1 MQNKFI
7 SFFLVLA
14 TALNAQS
21 YHTAGVVQS
30 APQTDSIK
38 VEIKN
43 IGDQV
48 NSPFIDYA
56 PLISAD
62 GSIMVFTSRKPL
74 IANKIKN
81 LKDHIFYS
89 NFDKEKMKWSNA
101 IPFSDTINVP
111 NQNNSAISILNNG
124 QQMLIYRDDLNTNG
138 DIYESHLEGTSWTE
152 PVNMGEP
159 INSADKEP
167 SACISPDGRTIYFVS
182 DREGG
187 LGGFDIWYSIKDST
201 EKWGEAKNI
210 GAPINS
216 MEDEDGLFIHSDG
229 KTLFFSSKGHNSMG
243 GYDVFMS
250 VLDNTTKVASSPKNL
265 GPSINTSGDDLYFV
279 MEANGKT
286 GYYSSNRL
294 GGFGEKD
301 IYQITFL
308 ENIMKGNLRLLKGR
322 VLNKK
327 ANPILSKIIVK
338 DKATGE
344 IIGTFASN
352 SATGKY
358 LITLPAD
365 KNYDLEFTAPGY
377 IPYSYAIE
385 SSNKLGYKG
394 IEKDIIL
401 EPIPLAGNAGDV
413 KEEVLPIDKGSNR
426 SKGDKNPTV
435 FGKVL
440 DENGNPLKV
449 LIEVIDNN
457 TNKVVGRYEN
467 SVSTGIFNLRL
478 KGGDYRIVFSKPC
491 YLFKSVYV
499 ITSNSAGY
507 KKDLGEIN
515 MELVGVGK
523 KIVLDFI
530 LFDYTKASL
539 REESYSTL
547 DRTIR
552 LMNSLESLEIEI
564 SGHTDNISSAA
575 HNQMLSDERARE
587 VMKYLVRMGI
597 DGERLKYKGYGFTQP
612 VASNDSEMGRQLN
625 RRTELKVLSVDL
637 EAEQIAEIKRL
648 KESLTEVKENP
659 DVTNLA
665 VGKESENNT
674 PIPDRFKQ
682 YDTENDNKISYSEII
697 PSIDSFLEGTQK
709 TKAEEITAL
718 IDYYLE
724 Q

>member
-1 MQNKFI
+1 
-7 SFFLVLA
+7 
-14 TALNAQS
+14 
-21 YHTAGVVQS
+21 
-30 APQTDSIK
+30 
-38 VEIKN
+38 
-43 IGDQV
+43 
-48 NSPFIDYA
+48 
-56 PLISAD
+56 
-62 GSIMVFTSRKPL
+62 
-74 IANKIKN
+74 
-81 LKDHIFYS
+81 
-89 NFDKEKMKWSNA
+89 
-101 IPFSDTINVP
+101 
-111 NQNNSAISILNNG
+111 
-124 QQMLIYRDDLNTNG
+124 
-138 DIYESHLEGTSWTE
+138 

-201 EKWGEAKNI
+201 GKWGEAKNI

-250 VLDNTTKVASSPKNL
+250 VMDNTTKVASSPINL

-294 GGFGEKD
+294 GGSGEKD

-327 ANPILSKIIVK
+327 GNPIVSKIIVK
-338 DKATGE
+338 DKATGN

-377 IPYSYAIE
+377 IPYSYSIE

-401 EPIPLAGNAGDV
+401 EPNPLAGDAGDV

-552 LMNSLESLEIEI
+552 LMNTLESLEIEI

-575 HNQMLSDERARE
+575 HNQMLSDERAKE

-597 DGERLKYKGYGFTQP
+597 DGERLKYKGYGFSQP

-625 RRTELKVLSVDL
+625 RRTELKVL
-637 EAEQIAEIKRL
+637 
-648 KESLTEVKENP
+648 
-659 DVTNLA
+659 
-665 VGKESENNT
+665 
-674 PIPDRFKQ
+674 
-682 YDTENDNKISYSEII
+682 
-697 PSIDSFLEGTQK
+697 
-709 TKAEEITAL
+709 
-718 IDYYLE
+718 
-724 Q
+724 

>member
-1 MQNKFI
+1 MQNRFI
-7 SFFLVLA
+7 SFFLVMA

-21 YHTAGVVQS
+21 YRGADVVQS
-30 APQTDSIK
+30 VMQTDSIK

-43 IGDQV
+43 IGDQI
-48 NSPFIDYA
+48 NSPFVDYA

-62 GSIMVFTSRKPL
+62 GSIMVFTSRKPV
-74 IANKIKN
+74 IENKIKN
-81 LKDHIFYS
+81 LKDHIYYS
-89 NFDKEKMKWSNA
+89 NFDKKKMKWSNA

-111 NQNNSAISILNNG
+111 NLNNSAISILNNG

-138 DIYESHLEGTSWTE
+138 DIYESHLEGSSWTE
-152 PVNMGEP
+152 PLSMGEP
-159 INSADKEP
+159 INSPAKEP
-167 SACISPDGRTIYFVS
+167 SACISPDGGTIYFVS
-182 DREGG
+182 DRKGG
-187 LGGFDIWYSIKDST
+187 LGGFDIWYSTKDST
-201 EKWGEAKNI
+201 GKWAEAKNM

-229 KTLFFSSKGHNSMG
+229 KTLFFSSKGHSSIG

-250 VLDNTTKVASSPKNL
+250 VLDQTTKVASSPINL
-265 GPSINTSGDDLYFV
+265 GPSINTTGDDLYFV

-294 GGFGEKD
+294 GGSGEKD

-308 ENIMKGNLRLLKGR
+308 ENIMTGNLRLLKGR
-322 VLNKK
+322 VLDKK
-327 ANPILSKIIVK
+327 GNPMVSKIIVK
-338 DKATGE
+338 DKATGD

-365 KNYDLEFTAPGY
+365 KNYDLEFTADGY
-377 IPYSYAIE
+377 VPYSYSIE

-394 IEKDIIL
+394 IEKDIVL
-401 EPIPLAGNAGDV
+401 ESKKPNGDG
-413 KEEVLPIDKGSNR
+413 KDETLP
-426 SKGDKNPTV
+426 KNPTV

-457 TNKVVGRYEN
+457 TNKVVGKYEN

-478 KGGDYRIVFSKPC
+478 KAGDYRIVFSKPC

-499 ITSNSAGY
+499 ITSKSTGY
-507 KKDLGEIN
+507 KKDLGDIS

-530 LFDYTKASL
+530 LFDYTKATL

-575 HNQMLSDERARE
+575 HNQILSEERAKE
-587 VMKYLVRMGI
+587 VMKYLIRMGI
-597 DGERLKYKGYGFTQP
+597 DGERMKYKGYGFSQP
-612 VASNDSEMGRQLN
+612 VASNNSEMGRQLN
-625 RRTELKVLSVDL
+625 RRTELKVLKVDL
-637 EAEQIAEIKRL
+637 EAEQLIEIKRL
-648 KESLTEVKENP
+648 KESLLTKVKESP
-659 DVTNLA
+659 EATEPE
-665 VGKESENNT
+665 VGQESDKNSSV
-674 PIPDRFKQ
+674 PDRFKQ
-682 YDTENDNKISYSEII
+682 YDTESNNKISYSEII
-697 PSIDSFLEGTQK
+697 PSIDAFLEGTQK
-709 TKAEEITAL
+709 KNAEEITAL
-718 IDYYLE
+718 IDYFLE

>member
-1 MQNKFI
+1 MQNRFI
-7 SFFLVLA
+7 SFFLVMA

-21 YHTAGVVQS
+21 YRGTEVIQGGRR
-30 APQTDSIK
+30 TDSIK

-43 IGDQV
+43 IGDLV

-62 GSIMVFTSRKPL
+62 GSMMVFTSRKPV
-74 IANKIKN
+74 IENKIKN
-81 LKDHIFYS
+81 LKDRIYFS
-89 NFDKEKMKWSNA
+89 NFDKKKMKWSNA
-101 IPFSDTINVP
+101 TPFSDTINAP
-111 NQNNSAISILNNG
+111 NRNNSAISILNNG

-138 DIYESHLEGTSWTE
+138 DIYESHMEGSGWTE

-159 INSADKEP
+159 INSPYKEP

-182 DREGG
+182 DRKGG
-187 LGGFDIWYSIKDST
+187 LGGFDIWYSTKDSA
-201 EKWGEAKNI
+201 EKWGDAKNM
-210 GAPINS
+210 GASVNS

-250 VLDNTTKVASSPKNL
+250 VLDQTTKVASTPINL
-265 GPSINTSGDDLYFV
+265 GPSINTNEDDLYFV

-286 GYYSSNRL
+286 GYYSSNRP
-294 GGFGEKD
+294 GGSGEKD
-301 IYQITFL
+301 IYQITFG
-308 ENIMKGNLRLLKGR
+308 ENILTGNLRLLKGR
-322 VLNKK
+322 VLDKK
-327 ANPILSKIIVK
+327 GNPMVSKIIVK
-338 DKATGE
+338 DKATGD

-365 KNYDLEFTAPGY
+365 KNYDVEFTADGY
-377 IPYSYAIE
+377 IPYSYSIE
-385 SSNKLGYKG
+385 SSNRLGYKG
-394 IEKDIIL
+394 IEKDIVL
-401 EPIPLAGNAGDV
+401 ES
-413 KEEVLPIDKGSNR
+413 KKTNR
-426 SKGDKNPTV
+426 DGKDESQQKNPTV

-457 TNKVVGRYEN
+457 TNKVVGKYEN
-467 SVSTGIFNLRL
+467 SISTGIFNLKL
-478 KGGDYRIVFSKPC
+478 KAGDYRIVFSKPC

-499 ITSNSAGY
+499 ITSKSTGY
-507 KKDLGEIN
+507 KKDLGDIN

-564 SGHTDNISSAA
+564 SGHTDNVSSAA
-575 HNQMLSDERARE
+575 HNQMLSEERAKE

-597 DGERLKYKGYGFTQP
+597 DGERLKYKGYGFSQP
-612 VASNDSEMGRQLN
+612 VASNNSEMGRQLN
-625 RRTELKVLSVDL
+625 RRTELKVLKVDL

-648 KESLTEVKENP
+648 KETILNEAKENP
-659 DVTNLA
+659 DITNLA
-665 VGKESENNT
+665 AGQESNESN
-674 PIPDRFKQ
+674 PIPDRFKK
-682 YDTENDNKISYSEII
+682 YDTENNDKISYSEII
-697 PSIDSFLEGTQK
+697 PAIESFLEGTQK
-709 TKAEEITAL
+709 MKAEEITAL

>member
-1 MQNKFI
+1 MQNRFI
-7 SFFLVLA
+7 SFFLVMA

-21 YHTAGVVQS
+21 YRGTNVVQ
-30 APQTDSIK
+30 PVVPTDSIK

-43 IGDQV
+43 IGDQI
-48 NSPFIDYA
+48 NSPFVDYA

-62 GSIMVFTSRKPL
+62 GSIMVYTSRKPL
-74 IANKIKN
+74 IENKIKN
-81 LKDHIFYS
+81 LKDHIYYS
-89 NFDKEKMKWSNA
+89 NFDKGKMKWSNA

-111 NQNNSAISILNNG
+111 SRNNSAISILNNG

-138 DIYESHLEGTSWTE
+138 DIYESHLEGSSWTE

-167 SACISPDGRTIYFVS
+167 SACISPDGGTIYFVS
-182 DREGG
+182 DRKGG
-187 LGGFDIWYSIKDST
+187 LGGFDIWYSTKDST
-201 EKWGEAKNI
+201 GKWGEAKNM
-210 GAPINS
+210 GAPVNS
-216 MEDEDGLFIHSDG
+216 LEDEDGLFIHSDG

-294 GGFGEKD
+294 GGLGEKD

-308 ENIMKGNLRLLKGR
+308 ENIMQGNLRLLKGR
-322 VLNKK
+322 VLDKK
-327 ANPILSKIIVK
+327 GNPMVSKIIVR

-344 IIGTFASN
+344 IVGTFASN

-365 KNYDLEFTAPGY
+365 KDYDLEFTADGY
-377 IPYSYAIE
+377 IPYSYSIE

-394 IEKDIIL
+394 IEKDITL
-401 EPIPLAGNAGDV
+401 ESKREI
-413 KEEVLPIDKGSNR
+413 LPIAKDT
-426 SKGDKNPTV
+426 DPTI

-440 DENGNPLKV
+440 DEDGNPLKV

-457 TNKVVGRYEN
+457 TNKVVGKYEN
-467 SVSTGIFNLRL
+467 SASTGTFNLRL

-499 ITSNSAGY
+499 TTSNAAGY
-507 KKDLGEIN
+507 KKDLGDIS

-564 SGHTDNISSAA
+564 SGHTDNVSSAA
-575 HNQMLSDERARE
+575 HNQMLSEDRAKE

-597 DGERLKYKGYGFTQP
+597 DGERLKYKGYGFSQP
-612 VASNDSEMGRQLN
+612 VASNNSEMGRQLN
-625 RRTELKVLSVDL
+625 RRTELKVLKVDL

-648 KESLTEVKENP
+648 KETIVNKAKENP
-659 DVTNLA
+659 DVTDPA
-665 VGKESENNT
+665 AGQESS
-674 PIPDRFKQ
+674 PVPDRFKQ
-682 YDTENDNKISYSEII
+682 YDTESNDKISNSEII
-697 PSIDSFLEGTQK
+697 AAIDSFLEGTQK
-709 TKAEEITAL
+709 MKAVEITAL

>member
-1 MQNKFI
+1 MQNRFI

-48 NSPFIDYA
+48 NSPFVDYA

-81 LKDHIFYS
+81 LKDHIYYS
-89 NFDKEKMKWSNA
+89 NFDKKKMKWSNA

-111 NQNNSAISILNNG
+111 SRNNSAISILNNG

-138 DIYESHLEGTSWTE
+138 DIYESHLEGSSWTE

-167 SACISPDGRTIYFVS
+167 SACISPDGGTIYFVS

-187 LGGFDIWYSIKDST
+187 LGGFDIWYSTKDSIG
-201 EKWGEAKNI
+201 KWGEAKNM

-216 MEDEDGLFIHSDG
+216 IEDEDGLFIHSDG

-322 VLNKK
+322 VLDKK
-327 ANPILSKIIVK
+327 GNPIVSKIIVK
-338 DKATGE
+338 DKATGN

-365 KNYDLEFTAPGY
+365 KNYELEFTADGY
-377 IPYSYAIE
+377 IPYSYSIE

-394 IEKDIIL
+394 IEKDIVL
-401 EPIPLAGNAGDV
+401 ESKTLAGNAGEV
-413 KEEVLPIDKGSNR
+413 NEETLSIAKGAKT

-435 FGKVL
+435 FGRVL

-457 TNKVVGRYEN
+457 TNNVVGKYEN

-499 ITSNSAGY
+499 VTSNSAGY
-507 KKDLGEIN
+507 KKDLGDIN

-575 HNQMLSDERARE
+575 HNQMLSEERAKE
-587 VMKYLVRMGI
+587 VMKYLIRMGI
-597 DGERLKYKGYGFTQP
+597 DGERLRSKGYGFIQP

-625 RRTELKVLSVDL
+625 RRTELKVLKVDL

-665 VGKESENNT
+665 VGQESDKNS

-682 YDTENDNKISYSEII
+682 YDTENNDKISYSEII
-697 PSIDSFLEGTQK
+697 PFIDSFLEGTQK
-709 TKAEEITAL
+709 MNAEEITAL

>member
-1 MQNKFI
+1 MQNRI
-7 SFFLVLA
+7 VSFFLVMA
-14 TALNAQS
+14 TAVNAQT
-21 YHTAGVVQS
+21 YRGTKVAQAGT
-30 APQTDSIK
+30 QTDSIK

-48 NSPFIDYA
+48 NSTFVDYA

-74 IANKIKN
+74 IENKIKN
-81 LKDHIFYS
+81 LKDHIYYS

-111 NQNNSAISILNNG
+111 GQNNSAISILNNG

-138 DIYESHLEGTSWTE
+138 DIYESHLEGSSWTE
-152 PVNMGEP
+152 PVSMGEP
-159 INSADKEP
+159 INSPDKEP
-167 SACISPDGRTIYFVS
+167 SACISPDGGTIYFVS
-182 DREGG
+182 DRKGG
-187 LGGFDIWYSIKDST
+187 LGGFDIWYSTKDST
-201 EKWGEAKNI
+201 GKWGEAKNM

-216 MEDEDGLFIHSDG
+216 TEDEDGLFIHSDG
-229 KTLFFSSKGHNSMG
+229 KTLFFSSKGHNSIG
-243 GYDVFMS
+243 GYDVFIS
-250 VLDNTTKVASSPKNL
+250 VLDQTTKVASSPKNL
-265 GPSINTSGDDLYFV
+265 GPSINTTGDDLYFV

-294 GGFGEKD
+294 GGSGEKD

-308 ENIMKGNLRLLKGR
+308 ENILTGNLRLLKGR
-322 VLNKK
+322 VLDKK
-327 ANPILSKIIVK
+327 GNPIVSKIIVK

-352 SATGKY
+352 RATGKY

-365 KNYDLEFTAPGY
+365 KNYDLEFTANGY
-377 IPYSYAIE
+377 IPYSYSIE
-385 SSNKLGYKG
+385 SSNRLGYKG
-394 IEKDIIL
+394 IEKDIVL
-401 EPIPLAGNAGDV
+401 ES
-413 KEEVLPIDKGSNR
+413 KK
-426 SKGDKNPTV
+426 SKGDGKDETV
-435 FGKVL
+435 FGKIL

-457 TNKVVGRYEN
+457 TNKVVGKYEN
-467 SVSTGIFNLRL
+467 SVSTGIFNLKL
-478 KGGDYRIVFSKPC
+478 KPGDYRIVFSKPC

-499 ITSNSAGY
+499 VTSKSTGY
-507 KKDLGEIN
+507 KKDLGDIN

-575 HNQMLSDERARE
+575 HNQMLSEERAKE
-587 VMKYLVRMGI
+587 VMKYLIRMGI
-597 DGERLKYKGYGFTQP
+597 DGERLRSKGYGFSQP
-612 VASNDSEMGRQLN
+612 VATNDSEMGRQLN
-625 RRTELKVLSVDL
+625 RRTELKVIKVDL

-648 KESLTEVKENP
+648 KESLLNKVKESP
-659 DVTNLA
+659 EATEPEL
-665 VGKESENNT
+665 GQESDKNS

-682 YDTENDNKISYSEII
+682 YDTESNNKISYSEII
-697 PSIDSFLEGTQK
+697 PSIDAFLDGTQK

>member
-7 SFFLVLA
+7 LFFWVIT
-14 TALNAQS
+14 TAINAQADR
-21 YHTAGVVQS
+21 TTNVIQ
-30 APQTDSIK
+30 PDIQTDSIK

-43 IGDQV
+43 IGEQV
-48 NSPFIDYA
+48 NSPFVDYA

-74 IANKIKN
+74 IKNKIKN
-81 LKDHIFYS
+81 LKDHIYFS
-89 NFDKEKMKWSNA
+89 NFDKEKMKWSDANL
-101 IPFSDTINVP
+101 FSDTINVP
-111 NQNNSAISILNNG
+111 NRNNSAISILNNG

-138 DIYESHLEGTSWTE
+138 DIYESHLLGSNWTE

-182 DREGG
+182 DRNGG
-187 LGGFDIWYSIKDST
+187 LGGFDIWYSIKDSSG
-201 EKWGEAKNI
+201 KWGEAKNI

-216 MEDEDGLFIHSDG
+216 VEDEDGLFIHSDG

-250 VLDNTTKVASSPKNL
+250 VLDQTTKVASSPKNL
-265 GPSINTSGDDLYFV
+265 GTSINTSGDDLYFV

-322 VLNKK
+322 VLDKK
-327 ANPILSKIIVK
+327 GNPIVSKIIVK
-338 DKATGE
+338 DKATGN

-365 KNYDLEFTAPGY
+365 KNYDLEFTFNGY
-377 IPYSYAIE
+377 IPYSYSIE
-385 SSNKLGYKG
+385 SSNKLGYKA
-394 IEKDIIL
+394 IEKDIVL
-401 EPIPLAGNAGDV
+401 ESKKLAGDA
-413 KEEVLPIDKGSNR
+413 KEETMPIAKVTNP

-435 FGKVL
+435 IGKVL

-457 TNKVVGRYEN
+457 TNKVIGKYEN

-499 ITSNSAGY
+499 TTSNSAGY
-507 KKDLGEIN
+507 KKDLGDIN

-575 HNQMLSDERARE
+575 YNQMLSEERAKE
-587 VMKYLVRMGI
+587 VMKYLIRMGI
-597 DGERLKYKGYGFTQP
+597 DGERLKYKGYGFLQP

-625 RRTELKVLSVDL
+625 RRTELKVLKVDL

-648 KESLTEVKENP
+648 KESILTKIKENP
-659 DVTNLA
+659 DDANLE
-665 VGKESENNT
+665 VGKESNNNSS
-674 PIPDRFKQ
+674 IPGRFKQ
-682 YDTENDNKISYSEII
+682 YDTENNNRISYSEII
-697 PSIDSFLEGTQK
+697 PAIDSFLEENQK
-709 TKAEEITAL
+709 IKAEEITSL
-718 IDYYLE
+718 IDYYFE

>member
-1 MQNKFI
+1 MQNRFI
-7 SFFLVLA
+7 SFFLVMA

-21 YHTAGVVQS
+21 YRGTKVIQGGR
-30 APQTDSIK
+30 QTDSIK

-43 IGDQV
+43 IDDQV

-62 GSIMVFTSRKPL
+62 GSMMVFTSRKPV
-74 IANKIKN
+74 IENKIKN
-81 LKDHIFYS
+81 LKDRIYFS
-89 NFDKEKMKWSNA
+89 NFDKKKMKWSNA
-101 IPFSDTINVP
+101 TPFSDTINAP
-111 NQNNSAISILNNG
+111 NRNNSAISILNNG
-124 QQMLIYRDDLNTNG
+124 QQMLIYRDDINTNG
-138 DIYESHLEGTSWTE
+138 DIYESHLEGSGWTE

-159 INSADKEP
+159 INSPYKEP

-182 DREGG
+182 DRKGG
-187 LGGFDIWYSIKDST
+187 LGGLDIWYSTKDSA
-201 EKWGEAKNI
+201 EKWGDAKNM
-210 GAPINS
+210 GASINS

-250 VLDNTTKVASSPKNL
+250 VLDQTTKVASSPINL
-265 GPSINTSGDDLYFV
+265 GPSINTTGDDLYFV

-286 GYYSSNRL
+286 GYYSSNRP
-294 GGFGEKD
+294 GGSGEKD

-308 ENIMKGNLRLLKGR
+308 ENILTGNLRLLKGR
-322 VLNKK
+322 VLDKK
-327 ANPILSKIIVK
+327 GNPMVSKIIVK
-338 DKATGE
+338 DKATGD

-365 KNYDLEFTAPGY
+365 KNYDVEFTADGY
-377 IPYSYAIE
+377 IPYSYYIE
-385 SSNKLGYKG
+385 SSNRLGYKG
-394 IEKDIIL
+394 IEKDIVL
-401 EPIPLAGNAGDV
+401 ES
-413 KEEVLPIDKGSNR
+413 KKTNR
-426 SKGDKNPTV
+426 DGKDESQQKNPTV

-457 TNKVVGRYEN
+457 TNKVVGKYEN
-467 SVSTGIFNLRL
+467 SISTGIFNLKL
-478 KGGDYRIVFSKPC
+478 KAGDYRIVFSKPC

-499 ITSNSAGY
+499 ITSKSTGY
-507 KKDLGEIN
+507 KKDLGDIN

-530 LFDYTKASL
+530 LFDYTKATL

-575 HNQMLSDERARE
+575 HNQMLSEERAKE
-587 VMKYLVRMGI
+587 VMKYLIRMGI
-597 DGERLKYKGYGFTQP
+597 DGERLKYKGYGFSQP
-612 VASNDSEMGRQLN
+612 VASNDTEIGRQLN
-625 RRTELKVLSVDL
+625 RRTELKVLKVDL
-637 EAEQIAEIKRL
+637 EAEQLIEIKRL
-648 KESLTEVKENP
+648 KESILTKVKDSPEAAEP
-659 DVTNLA
+659 EA
-665 VGKESENNT
+665 GQESDKNSSF
-674 PIPDRFKQ
+674 PDRFKQ
-682 YDTENDNKISYSEII
+682 YDTESNNKISYAEII
-697 PSIDSFLEGTQK
+697 SSIDAFLEGTQK
-709 TKAEEITAL
+709 NNAEEITAL
-718 IDYYLE
+718 IDYFLE

>member
-1 MQNKFI
+1 MQNRFI
-7 SFFLVLA
+7 SFFLVLSA
-14 TALNAQS
+14 ALTAQS
-21 YHTAGVVQS
+21 DRTADAFQS
-30 APQTDSIK
+30 GMQTDSIK

-43 IGDQV
+43 IGDQIS
-48 NSPFIDYA
+48 SPFLDYA

-74 IANKIKN
+74 IADKIKN
-81 LKDHIFYS
+81 LKDHIYFS
-89 NFDKEKMKWSNA
+89 NFDKEKKEWSNA
-101 IPFSDTINVP
+101 SPFSDIINVP
-111 NQNNSAISILNNG
+111 NRNNSALSILNNG

-138 DIYESHLEGTSWTE
+138 DIYESHLEGSEWTE

-159 INSADKEP
+159 INSASKEP
-167 SACISPDGRTIYFVS
+167 SACISPDGETIYFVS

-187 LGGFDIWYSIKDST
+187 LGGFDIWYCTKDDSG
-201 EKWGEAKNI
+201 KWGEANNM

-216 MEDEDGLFIHSDG
+216 TADEDGLFIHSDG
-229 KTLFFSSKGHNSMG
+229 KTLFFSSKGHNSIG

-250 VLDNTTKVASSPKNL
+250 VLDPATKVASSPKNL
-265 GPSINTSGDDLYFV
+265 GPSINTAGDDLYFV

-301 IYQITFL
+301 IYQVTFVD
-308 ENIMKGNLRLLKGR
+308 NIMKGNLRLLKGR
-322 VLNKK
+322 VLDKK
-327 ANPILSKIIVK
+327 GNPVKAKIIVK
-338 DKATGE
+338 DKSTGK

-352 SATGKY
+352 KATGKY

-365 KNYDLEFTAPGY
+365 KNYDLEFTVVGY
-377 IPYSYAIE
+377 KPYSYSIE

-394 IEKDIIL
+394 IEKDIVL
-401 EPIPLAGNAGDV
+401 ESKNLTKNTTNAKEKIVTVAKV
-413 KEEVLPIDKGSNR
+413 KNP

-435 FGKVL
+435 FGKIL

-449 LIEVIDNN
+449 LIEVIDNK
-457 TNKVVGRYEN
+457 TNKVIGKYEN
-467 SVSTGIFNLRL
+467 SASTGIFNLRL

-499 ITSNSAGY
+499 TTSNSAGY
-507 KKDLGEIN
+507 KKDLGGIN
-515 MELVGVGK
+515 MEMVGVGK
-523 KIVLDFI
+523 KIVLDYI

-539 REESYSTL
+539 REESFSTL

-564 SGHTDNISSAA
+564 SGHTDNISSAE
-575 HNQMLSDERARE
+575 HNQMLSEERARE

-597 DGERLKYKGYGFTQP
+597 DGERLKYKGYGFAQP
-612 VASNDSEMGRQLN
+612 VASNDSEKGRQLN

-637 EAEQIAEIKRL
+637 EAEQIIEIKRL
-648 KESLTEVKENP
+648 KGSLTEVKENP
-659 DVTNLA
+659 DVTNPV
-665 VGKESENNT
+665 VGKESNKESL
-674 PIPDRFKQ
+674 IPDRLKQ
-682 YDTENDNKISYSEII
+682 YDTENNDKISYSEII
-697 PSIDSFLEGTQK
+697 PAIDSFLEGTQK
-709 TKAEEITAL
+709 VKAEEITAL
-718 IDYYLE
+718 IDFYLE